1 MESRIMTLNHAKTIV
16 DFPELSLVLLWQS
29 WLSFTD
35 IEIDALEHLT
45 KCSSRILLP
54 NVKAASTQ
62 KMDLLKTYKG
72 YLQIGF
78 DIH

>member
-1 MESRIMTLNHAKTIV
+1 MESRVMTLDHAKTIV

-29 WLSFTD
+29 WHSFTD
-35 IEIDALEHLT
+35 VELDALEHLT

-54 NVKAASTQ
+54 NVTTATIEKIE
-62 KMDLLKTYKG
+62 LLKSYQG

-78 DIH
+78 DLH